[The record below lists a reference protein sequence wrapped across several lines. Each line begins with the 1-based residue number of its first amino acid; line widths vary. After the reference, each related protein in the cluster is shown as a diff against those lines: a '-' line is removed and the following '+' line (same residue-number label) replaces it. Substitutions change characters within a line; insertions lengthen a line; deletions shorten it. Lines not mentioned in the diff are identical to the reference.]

1 MTDMTPAKRSLL
13 RNRAEGLAV
22 GLPPLLV
29 SAERVAATVLQGV
42 HGRRRVGQGETF
54 WQYRPYGPSDSAAQ
68 IDWRQSA
75 RSRHVYVRETEW
87 EAAQTVWLWADSSD
101 SMEYRSLPTLPTKL
115 ERAQLLLLAL
125 AFMLMRGGERFALL
139 GSGSAPSTGRA
150 ALYRVTD
157 SLIYDATDMA
167 NLPTADSLP
176 RSAQVVIIGDF
187 LETIS
192 HVREAVLGLAAQGLG
207 GQIVHLLDPA
217 EIELPFAGRVRFQG
231 AEGEDDSLVNHVEAV
246 RPDYQ
251 SRIEGHQAAIREIAQ
266 TAGWGVIA
274 HRTDTTAESC
284 LLSLYLALALKIG
297 R

>member
-75 RSRHVYVRETEW
+75 RARHVYVRETEW

-125 AFMLMRGGERFALL
+125 AVMLTRGGERFALL

-157 SLIYDATDMA
+157 SLIYDAMDMA
-167 NLPTADSLP
+167 NLPTAD
-176 RSAQVVIIGDF
+176 
-187 LETIS
+187 
-192 HVREAVLGLAAQGLG
+192 
-207 GQIVHLLDPA
+207 
-217 EIELPFAGRVRFQG
+217 
-231 AEGEDDSLVNHVEAV
+231 

-251 SRIEGHQAAIREIAQ
+251 SRIEGHQAAIREVAQ

-284 LLSLYLALALKIG
+284 LLSLYLALAPKIG

>member
-1 MTDMTPAKRSLL
+1 MNMTPAERALL
-13 RNRAEGLAV
+13 RKKAEGLAV

-29 SAERVAATVLQGV
+29 SAERVAATVMQGV

-54 WQYRPYGPSDSAAQ
+54 WQYRRYGPGDSAAQ

-101 SMEYRSLPTLPTKL
+101 SMEYRSLPALPTKL

-125 AFMLMRGGERFALL
+125 AVMLMRGGERFALL
-139 GSGSAPSTGRA
+139 GSGIAPSTGRA
-150 ALYRVTD
+150 ALYRLTD
-157 SLIYDATDMA
+157 TLVSNTTEMRHLPMA
-167 NLPTADSLP
+167 ESLP
-176 RSAQVVIIGDF
+176 RSAQVVLIGDF
-187 LETIS
+187 LES
-192 HVREAVLGLAAQGLG
+192 VSQVREAVLGLAAQGIG

-231 AEGEDDSLVNHVEAV
+231 AEGEEDSLVNRVEAV

-266 TAGWGVIA
+266 TAGWGVIG
-274 HRTDTTAESC
+274 HRTDATAESC
-284 LLSLYLALALKIG
+284 LLSLYLALAPMIG